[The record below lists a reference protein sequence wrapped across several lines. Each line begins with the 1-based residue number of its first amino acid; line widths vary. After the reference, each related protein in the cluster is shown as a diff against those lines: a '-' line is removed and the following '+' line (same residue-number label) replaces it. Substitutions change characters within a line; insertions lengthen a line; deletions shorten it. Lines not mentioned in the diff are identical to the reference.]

1 MICHNDL
8 YPENVLFRDG
18 HAVALIDFDLA
29 SPGRRLWDVAVAAQE
44 WAPLNAPDTRHNH
57 PRHLDGVARLG
68 LFAGGYGVDSGD
80 ASLLVDLVFAS
91 RRQALAHIRAEIAA
105 GNRTWVDNW
114 RETNGEER
122 AAADDAWLE
131 RHREALVAIVAG

>member
-1 MICHNDL
+1 MVLLRPCVSLTVMGSDFAWPNDAEIWV
-8 YPENVLFRDG
+8 PI
-18 HAVALIDFDLA
+18 ALPPARYL
-29 SPGRRLWDVAVAAQE
+29 SPRYRYWE
-44 WAPLNAPDTRHNH
+44 S
-57 PRHLDGVARLG
+57 LDGVARLG